1 MEYMQLSMDDYI
13 QSKNEIKQEL
23 GGIVKSFVRI
33 GWQLTRIDKS
43 QAFKH
48 DGYNTISEFA
58 KAEYGMNPSGV
69 SRFMKVYE
77 KYSVPGDTPELQE
90 QYKDFKFNNLVEMLQ
105 LQEEDQQIFK
115 PTDKREDI
123 RELKD
128 FNKENENNPMNL
140 LDWKSAQS
148 TEDKL
153 RATIQEF
160 FREKH
165 GVLNTLYSSET
176 YQTGNI
182 KEMSQIIN
190 PGDSMS
196 YRKGTVFLMFHQED
210 ITVKIF
216 NGEMKNISW
225 EQFFTYVQEIF
236 AEAAAGAKTYENYF
250 GIPEETPTPTP
261 KEIPKPA
268 TKPAPEHNVRP
279 ESEIAPAQQA
289 EPVEEVEN
297 SVDKSQK
304 TAVEP
309 KEEEERENTKS
320 DVPSEEPKTKPEN
333 IEKSQETALGETE
346 TQIPGQD
353 NIINH
358 PEYMPKPAKEPVEA
372 PEPMTESHQLPEEQ
386 PENNLKPELQEDHF
400 GEVNEMVP
408 EEREIA
414 PAQSEPEEPAAELMT
429 RKEYI
434 DTLTAYGTAEYM
446 AREMKSFSSKTY
458 NTLLTPAFWYEWLKG
473 KVDHNGRALEETR
486 VL

>member
-33 GWQLTRIDKS
+33 GWQLTRINKS
-43 QAFKH
+43 EAYKH

-58 KAEYGMNPSGV
+58 KAEYGMNASGV

-90 QYKDFKFNNLVEMLQ
+90 QYKDFEFNKLVEMLQ
-105 LQEEDQQIFK
+105 LPEEDQQIFHPK
-115 PTDKREDI
+115 DKREDI

-140 LDWKSAQS
+140 LDWKAAQS

-165 GVLNTLYSSET
+165 GVLNTLYSSEA
-176 YQTGNI
+176 YQSGNI
-182 KEMSQIIN
+182 KGMSQIIN

-236 AEAAAGAKTYENYF
+236 AEAAAGSRTYENYF
-250 GIPEETPTPTP
+250 GIPEEIPAPTP
-261 KEIPKPA
+261 KENP
-268 TKPAPEHNVRP
+268 TPEHDVRP
-279 ESEIAPAQQA
+279 EPEVGVAQKPRTG
-289 EPVEEVEN
+289 EKGEKP
-297 SVDKSQK
+297 VDKSQK

-309 KEEEERENTKS
+309 KEENSRVNTTQEQ
-320 DVPSEEPKTKPEN
+320 PLEEPKTESEN
-333 IEKSQETALGETE
+333 AEKSQETTLTE
-346 TQIPGQD
+346 PEPQIPGQD

-358 PEYMPKPAKEPVEA
+358 PEYMPKPVE
-372 PEPMTESHQLPEEQ
+372 ESVKQ
-386 PENNLKPELQEDHF
+386 PESNPESVLKEEHL
-400 GEVNEMVP
+400 GEANGMVP
-408 EEREIA
+408 EEPEIA
-414 PAQSEPEEPAAELMT
+414 PAQSEPEFMEKPMT

-434 DTLTAYGTAEYM
+434 DTLTAYGTAEYL
-446 AREMKSFSSKTY
+446 AKAMKSFSNKTY
-458 NTLLTPAFWYEWLKG
+458 ITLLDTAFWEEWLEG
-473 KVDHNGRALEETR
+473 KVNSSGIPWEE
-486 VL
+486 

>member
-33 GWQLTRIDKS
+33 GWQLTRINKS
-43 QAFKH
+43 EAYKH

-58 KAEYGMNPSGV
+58 KAEYGMNASGV

-77 KYSVPGDTPELQE
+77 KYSVSGDTPELQE
-90 QYKDFKFNNLVEMLQ
+90 QYKDFEFNKLVEMLQ
-105 LQEEDQQIFK
+105 LPEEDQQIFK

-165 GVLNTLYSSET
+165 SVLNTLYSSEA

-210 ITVKIF
+210 ITVKSF

-225 EQFFTYVQEIF
+225 EQFLTYVQEIF
-236 AEAAAGAKTYENYF
+236 AEAAAGARTYENYF
-250 GIPEETPTPTP
+250 GIPEETPAPTP
-261 KEIPKPA
+261 EETPKSAPKP
-268 TKPAPEHNVRP
+268 TPKPAPEHNVRSEP
-279 ESEIAPAQQA
+279 EIAPAQQPEA
-289 EPVEEVEN
+289 VEKVGN

-304 TAVEP
+304 TAVEQ
-309 KEEEERENTKS
+309 KEENSRVNTMQEQ
-320 DVPSEEPKTKPEN
+320 PLEEPKTALEN
-333 IEKSQETALGETE
+333 VEKSQETALSEPE
-346 TQIPGQD
+346 PQIPGQD
-353 NIINH
+353 NIINY
-358 PEYMPKPAKEPVEA
+358 PEYMPKSAGEPADQKES
-372 PEPMTESHQLPEEQ
+372 EPKTESKQPPEH
-386 PENNLKPELQEDHF
+386 ENIDTNKI
-400 GEVNEMVP
+400 V
-408 EEREIA
+408 EEEPEIA
-414 PAQSEPEEPAAELMT
+414 PAQSEPEEPAAGPMT

-434 DTLTAYGTAEYM
+434 DTLTSYGTAEYM
-446 AREMKSFSSKTY
+446 AKAMKSFSNETY
-458 NTLLTPAFWYEWLKG
+458 NTLLHTIFWHEWLQG
-473 KVDHNGRALEETR
+473 KVDHNGRPWEE
-486 VL
+486 

>member
-1 MEYMQLSMDDYI
+1 MEYIQLSMDDYI

-48 DGYNTISEFA
+48 DGYNTIAEFA

-90 QYKDFKFNNLVEMLQ
+90 QYREFKFNNLVEMLQ
-105 LQEEDQQIFK
+105 LPEEDQQIFR
-115 PTDKREDI
+115 PEDKREDI

-128 FNKENENNPMNL
+128 FNKENESNPMNL

-153 RATIQEF
+153 HATIQEF
-160 FREKH
+160 FREKT
-165 GVLNTLYSSET
+165 GILNALYSSEA
-176 YQTGNI
+176 YQSGNI
-182 KEMSQIIN
+182 KEMAQIIN

-216 NGEMKNISW
+216 NGEMRNISW
-225 EQFFTYVQEIF
+225 DQFFTYTQEIF

-250 GIPEETPTPTP
+250 GIPEETPDPTP
-261 KEIPKPA
+261 KENPELAPMSV
-268 TKPAPEHNVRP
+268 PEHDVHP
-279 ESEIAPAQQA
+279 EPEIAPAQPD
-289 EPVEEVEN
+289 PVGKVEN

-304 TAVEP
+304 TAVEQ
-309 KEEEERENTKS
+309 KEEQDGENTS
-320 DVPSEEPKTKPEN
+320 SITPLEEPKIETKNE
-333 IEKSQETALGETE
+333 EKSQETALKETE
-346 TQIPGQD
+346 PQIPEQD

-358 PEYMPKPAKEPVEA
+358 PEYMPKPVEEPEKQ
-372 PEPMTESHQLPEEQ
+372 PGSKSESA
-386 PENNLKPELQEDHF
+386 LQEGHP

-408 EEREIA
+408 EKSQIA
-414 PAQSEPEEPAAELMT
+414 PAQSESEPPAAEFMT

-446 AREMKSFSSKTY
+446 AREMRSFSNKTY
-458 NTLLTPAFWYEWLKG
+458 NTLLNSTFWYEWLKA
-473 KVDHNGRALEETR
+473 KVDHNGRSLEETR

>member
-58 KAEYGMNPSGV
+58 KAEYGMNASGV
-69 SRFMKVYE
+69 TKFMKVYE
-77 KYSVPGDTPELQE
+77 KCSVSGDTPELQE
-90 QYKDFKFNNLVEMLQ
+90 QYRNFKFNVLAELIR
-105 LQEEDQQIFK
+105 LPEEDQKIFL

-128 FNKENENNPMNL
+128 FNKENKNNPMNL

-153 RATIQEF
+153 HATIQEF

-165 GVLNTLYSSET
+165 GVLNTLYASEV

-182 KEMSQIIN
+182 KEMAQIIN

-216 NGEMKNISW
+216 NGEMKTISW
-225 EQFFTYVQEIF
+225 EQFFTYVQEVF

-250 GIPEETPTPTP
+250 GIPEETPAPTP
-261 KEIPKPA
+261 KETPKPA
-268 TKPAPEHNVRP
+268 SKPVPEHNVRP
-279 ESEIAPAQQA
+279 EPEIAPAQHS
-289 EPVEEVEN
+289 EPVENVEN

-304 TAVEP
+304 TAVEQ
-309 KEEEERENTKS
+309 KEAEERENTSS
-320 DVPSEEPKTKPEN
+320 DMQLEEPKTESEN
-333 IEKSQETALGETE
+333 VEKSQETALTEPE

-353 NIINH
+353 SIENH
-358 PEYMPKPAKEPVEA
+358 PEYMPKPVEEPEKQ
-372 PEPMTESHQLPEEQ
+372 PGSNLESA
-386 PENNLKPELQEDHF
+386 LQEDHP

-408 EEREIA
+408 EESRIA
-414 PAQSEPEEPAAELMT
+414 LAQSESEPPAAEFMT

-434 DTLTAYGTAEYM
+434 DTLTAFGTAEYL
-446 AREMKSFSSKTY
+446 AKAMKSFSNKTY
-458 NTLLTPAFWYEWLKG
+458 NTLLDKNFWNEWLEG
-473 KVDHNGRALEETR
+473 KVDHNGRPWEE
-486 VL
+486 